1 MRVRARVRV
10 CVLAWMDILFIMRV
24 RSCTGVHVRRR
35 VRVLAWAR
43 VNWKG
48 DLADTASEWCSQT

>member
-1 MRVRARVRV
+1 MRVRAR
-10 CVLAWMDILFIMRV
+10 MDILFIMRV